1 MKNEVIATAI
11 LILIALLIALLI
23 ASIAVKLIGHAID
36 KEFKAQDNI
45 VQLHKIAT
53 K

>member
-1 MKNEVIATAI
+1 MKNEVIATTI
-11 LILIALLIALLI
+11 LILIALLI
-23 ASIAVKLIGHAID
+23 ASIAVKLTGPAID

-45 VQLHKIAT
+45 VQLHKIAI